1 MTLSLEAAFPSAQD
15 LTSYSRLLSDVYDA
29 EFSSKRAPAHPR
41 DVIADSWARL
51 RRRGVRPSRAP
62 ASAKHAEATS
72 AGAPATSDL
81 DSDALLLTS
90 LIRANLGHLS
100 TLLRDDTAVL
110 VVSNRHGRIVARS
123 GGTQMLSRADDL
135 GFVEGA
141 AWGENSV
148 GTNAIGTALAA
159 RRQVQVHGAEHY
171 SRSQHLWS
179 CTAAP
184 VRDPRNG
191 RTLGTVDLSFEV
203 ADAHPMSLG
212 LISLLARAAAQDL
225 RERHHRDITE
235 LRAASFSATREL
247 DHPWAVVD
255 EWGWVAAS
263 YGVDVSSRIPLPRG
277 LKSGDTW
284 TTPSGEVLVT
294 GLERGFL
301 LSPARASR
309 RPADAP
315 PETTITLSAI
325 GTGALVELRT
335 PTGSREVRIPSRQ
348 ADILFLLAAS
358 PRGLT
363 APELSARLYGT
374 SEHDVTVR
382 AEISRLRRHLGDV
395 LVAAPYRFAPG
406 IAVTA
411 TDN

>member
-1 MTLSLEAAFPSAQD
+1 MTLPLEAAFPSTQD

-29 EFSSKRAPAHPR
+29 EFSGKRAPAHPR

-51 RRRGVRPSRAP
+51 RRRGVRPSRGP
-62 ASAKHAEATS
+62 ASAKQAEPTTAGAAATS
-72 AGAPATSDL
+72 EL

-110 VVSNRHGRIVARS
+110 VVSDRHGRIVARS

-148 GTNAIGTALAA
+148 GTNAIGTALAT
-159 RRQVQVHGAEHY
+159 RRAVQVHGAEHY

-212 LISLLARAAAQDL
+212 LISLLAQAATQDL
-225 RERHHRDITE
+225 RERHHRDIAE
-235 LRAASFSATREL
+235 LRAASFSATRDL

-255 EWGWVAAS
+255 EWGWIVAS
-263 YGVDVSSRIPLPRG
+263 HGVDVSSRIPLPRG
-277 LKSGDTW
+277 LQAGDTW
-284 TTPSGEVLVT
+284 TTPSGEVLIS
-294 GLERGFL
+294 GLDRGFL
-301 LSPARASR
+301 LVPARASTR
-309 RPADAP
+309 QADAP
-315 PETTITLSAI
+315 PETTITLTATS
-325 GTGALVELRT
+325 TGALVELAT

-348 ADILFLLAAS
+348 ADILFLLAAA

-363 APELSARLYGT
+363 APELSTRIYGT
-374 SEHDVTVR
+374 PEHDVTVR

-406 IAVTA
+406 ITVVGVR
-411 TDN
+411 

>member
-1 MTLSLEAAFPSAQD
+1 MTLPLETAFPSTHD

-29 EFSSKRAPAHPR
+29 EFSGKQAPAHPR
-41 DVIADSWARL
+41 DIIADSWARL
-51 RRRGVRPSRAP
+51 RRRGIRPTRGP
-62 ASAKHAEATS
+62 ASAKQTGSESTAASATS
-72 AGAPATSDL
+72 EL
-81 DSDALLLTS
+81 DSDAFLLTS

-110 VVSNRHGRIVARS
+110 VVSDRHGRIVARS
-123 GGTQMLSRADDL
+123 GGTQMLSRADEL

-141 AWGENSV
+141 AWGENSI

-159 RRQVQVHGAEHY
+159 RRPVQVHGAEHY

-212 LISLLARAAAQDL
+212 LISLLAQAATQDL
-225 RERHHRDITE
+225 RERHHRDIAE

-263 YGVDVSSRIPLPRG
+263 HGVDVSSRVPLPRDVQA
-277 LKSGDTW
+277 GDTW

-294 GLERGFL
+294 GLDRGFL
-301 LSPARASR
+301 LGPARSSKR
-309 RPADAP
+309 HADAP
-315 PETTITLSAI
+315 PETTLTLSAT

-348 ADILFLLAAS
+348 ADILFLLAAT

-363 APELSARLYGT
+363 APELSTRIYGT
-374 SEHDVTVR
+374 PEHDVTVR

-406 IAVTA
+406 ITVAGPR
-411 TDN
+411 